1 MLQPVYL
8 IYASPTL
15 SLSSKGN
22 TKAENEQLHAEKLL
36 FRKLLSAEK
45 GHLLSLYED

>member
-1 MLQPVYL
+1 MLQPAYL

-22 TKAENEQLHAEKLL
+22 TEAEKEQLHAEKLL
-36 FRKLLSAEK
+36 FRKLLSAEWR
-45 GHLLSLYED
+45 HQLP